1 MDEFPSL
8 LARDFGFKPQ
18 GKSAPMAPPRA
29 NNSSSGLGSNVSEYS
44 KSSSLRSTAVFDDH
58 DRDGPFF
65 NDLFVGPPKY
75 SSTSAVDSRSANT
88 SSFDYDSFASSSNAN
103 SMPVY
108 DKPVYDDDV
117 DIFKGLPGLRTSS
130 TPAAP
135 AAASS
140 SGAKFDDVF
149 ASFSSSSPKHKSARE
164 SSPLDDLLGNLGK
177 KETESRVKSEKDVS
191 AFDDLLP
198 GFGRSSS
205 PSSNRYVLL
214 SAF

>member
-18 GKSAPMAPPRA
+18 GKSAPMAPSRA
-29 NNSSSGLGSNVSEYS
+29 NNSSFVLGSNASEFP

-65 NDLFVGPPKY
+65 NDVFVGPPKY
-75 SSTSAVDSRSANT
+75 SSTSAVDSRSGNA
-88 SSFDYDSFASSSNAN
+88 SSFDYGSLSDSSNAN

-130 TPAAP
+130 TPAA
-135 AAASS
+135 AASS
-140 SGAKFDDVF
+140 SGANFDDVF
-149 ASFSSSSPKHKSARE
+149 ASFSRSSAKHESARE

-198 GFGRSSS
+198 GFGRSRS